1 MLANGVYT
9 IQFFIV
15 LVLAVVAFAVEVWAL
30 VDALRQSSNAFP
42 AAGKLTK
49 PLWLIIL
56 GVAAAL
62 GFLALP
68 VNGGGAISSLGFL
81 SIIGGVAAAVY
92 LTDVRPPVRPMRG
105 RGKGGGRGAPPPP
118 AR

>member
-1 MLANGVYT
+1 MLATGVYT
-9 IQFFIV
+9 LQYYIV
-15 LVLAVVAFAVEVWAL
+15 LALSVVAFGVEAWAL
-30 VDALRQSSNAFP
+30 VDALRQRSDAFV

-68 VNGGGAISSLGFL
+68 FGGGGFSNPLGLL
-81 SIIGGVAAAVY
+81 SIVAVVAAAVY
-92 LTDVRPPVRPMRG
+92 LTDVRPAVRESRG
-105 RGKGGGRGAPPPP
+105 RGGRSGPYGPW
-118 AR
+118 